1 MDALLT
7 DKRNVGIRIIVAA
20 EKDAQQIVN
29 AARTGKN
36 FQFLQVQSHA
46 FVMAIFWELIM
57 FSVGMEYSEVYCR
70 LNIGL
75 ST

>member
-20 EKDAQQIVN
+20 EKEAQQIVN
-29 AARTGKN
+29 AARTGKYFN
-36 FQFLQVQSHA
+36 SFRFNLMH
-46 FVMAIFWELIM
+46 
-57 FSVGMEYSEVYCR
+57 GMEYPEDYCR
-70 LNIGL
+70 LKIVL